1 MFPVTLFTIGPLA
14 ISTFGVFLA
23 LSLIYGLFLVFRL
36 ARAWDLDVEKIIDFA
51 LIIFLV
57 GLFSS
62 RLFFIS
68 LSWDFFGADLGKM
81 INFIKYPGFSFWGA
95 FLGGWL
101 SLFYLSRRHRFDFY
115 QIADLAAIGFLG
127 GVVLGDLGCFLG
139 SGCGLG
145 IKSDLFFATPVIG
158 AVGKRFPVYALEAVI
173 FAFIL
178 FKLWKA
184 ATRFHFRGKIVS
196 LTLIYAG
203 LAKFILEF
211 LKQSQNSLMG
221 SGFFLSAAMLVLG
234 ITTFYKTSKRSLID
248 DLKSVGRVSV
258 SMLTEPKAWLGILER
273 IQTSWYNNK
282 TTWSWKLR
290 SFKKILRRARV
301 KPTPENFQS
310 N

>member
-1 MFPVTLFTIGPLA
+1 MFPVTLLTIGHLS
-14 ISTFGVFLA
+14 ITTFGVFLA

-36 ARAWDLDVEKIIDFA
+36 ARAWELDVEKIIDFA
-51 LIIFLV
+51 LIMFLV

-68 LSWDFFGADLGKM
+68 LNWTFFGSDFGKM
-81 INFIKYPGFSFWGA
+81 VNFVRYPGFSFWGA

-101 SLFYLSRRHRFDFY
+101 SLFYLSRRHKLDFY

-145 IKSDLFFATPVIG
+145 IRSNLFFSTPVVG
-158 AVGKRFPVYALEAVI
+158 AVGRRFPVYGLEAAI
-173 FAFIL
+173 FAFVL
-178 FKLWKA
+178 FKLWNV

-203 LAKFILEF
+203 LTKFIMEF

-221 SGFFLSAAMLVLG
+221 SGFFLSAVMFVLG
-234 ITTFYKTSKRSLID
+234 ITTFYKTSKRSLTG
-248 DLKSVGRVSV
+248 DLKSVGSVSL
-258 SMLTEPKAWLGILER
+258 SMLTEPKAWSGILETVK
-273 IQTSWYNNK
+273 TSWYNNR
-282 TTWSWKLR
+282 TTWSWRIRK
-290 SFKKILRRARV
+290 FKKFLRRARV